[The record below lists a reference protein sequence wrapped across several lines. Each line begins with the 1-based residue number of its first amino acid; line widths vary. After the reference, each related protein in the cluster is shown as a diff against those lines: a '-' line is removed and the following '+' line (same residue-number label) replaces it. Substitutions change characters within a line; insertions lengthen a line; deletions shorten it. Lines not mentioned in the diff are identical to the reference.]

1 MEKTQLND
9 HENRLGAKLIVVV
22 LFGLIVLVS
31 YLQWTGKL

>member
-1 MEKTQLND
+1 MENTHLHD
-9 HENRLGAKLIVVV
+9 HENRLGATVLVLI